1 MPRKKKRID
10 HHPIVGEFAQRLRAA
25 RRRLGLSQYDL
36 AIKSGMALTYCGK
49 LERAEC
55 AAGIDT
61 VARLAE
67 VLGVSAAS
75 LVGGRIQPEPD
86 PETVSDLLRQSVDQ
100 LLKRNHRELNQALAV
115 VVSTLGKRAR

>member
-86 PETVSDLLRQSVDQ
+86 PETVGNLLTENTAKLLRKPDKEIIGS
-100 LLKRNHRELNQALAV
+100 LAV
-115 VVSTLGKRAR
+115 LTSALTKRR